1 MVGTT
6 DRKDLLNCCKFKDT
20 SAKNIYCQT
29 IIVYVLKQM
38 NDWLHISRLSY
49 IMHLQNELYFQRIQ
63 QEMQRF
69 RNHFEL
75 VDEKN
80 TKNVSLHFKIELILF
95 KKNTIQSRL

>member
-1 MVGTT
+1 
-6 DRKDLLNCCKFKDT
+6 
-20 SAKNIYCQT
+20 
-29 IIVYVLKQM
+29 
-38 NDWLHISRLSY
+38 
-49 IMHLQNELYFQRIQ
+49 MHLQNELYFQRIQ

>member
-1 MVGTT
+1 MNNLSSYYGLT
-6 DRKDLLNCCKFKDT
+6 DSRMTASEKYLP
-20 SAKNIYCQT
+20 
-29 IIVYVLKQM
+29 VLKQM
-38 NDWLHISRLSY
+38 NDWLPIFRLSY